1 MTDEEGQALIRQDYR
16 VNLLVQMIMEQYNP
30 AEIDFSYQVI
40 TVLSLSILAKFYNLQ
55 LTDEQK
61 DKLVSGL
68 ALVGTSQVAGDGSF
82 LPEIPSLVL
91 CLHLLQTE
99 SNKSQQNFVKLQQI
113 CQICTAYVSAKYSQF
128 LPPLPSRV
136 WRWP

>member
-1 MTDEEGQALIRQDYR
+1 
-16 VNLLVQMIMEQYNP
+16 MIMEQYNP
-30 AEIDFSYQVI
+30 AEIDFSYQVT

-61 DKLVSGL
+61 DKLVNGL

-99 SNKSQQNFVKLQQI
+99 TNKSQLVEAVNNLSMLYMMVIGERIDALAVSNLLCAWSEVNLYSEQSLDKLKEL
-113 CQICTAYVSAKYSQF
+113 VMEKSD
-128 LPPLPSRV
+128 
-136 WRWP
+136 